1 MHHSWGFAREMVTK
15 IAWIVCGG
23 EEREESKWC
32 RKLDCVCGERERER
46 GWGESEE
53 IVKRKR
59 KMEKRKEAPDT
70 SR

>member
-1 MHHSWGFAREMVTK
+1 
-15 IAWIVCGG
+15 
-23 EEREESKWC
+23 
-32 RKLDCVCGERERER
+32 VCGERES

-53 IVKRKR
+53 MVKRKK

>member
-1 MHHSWGFAREMVTK
+1 
-15 IAWIVCGG
+15 
-23 EEREESKWC
+23 
-32 RKLDCVCGERERER
+32 VCGERERES

-53 IVKRKR
+53 MVKRKR